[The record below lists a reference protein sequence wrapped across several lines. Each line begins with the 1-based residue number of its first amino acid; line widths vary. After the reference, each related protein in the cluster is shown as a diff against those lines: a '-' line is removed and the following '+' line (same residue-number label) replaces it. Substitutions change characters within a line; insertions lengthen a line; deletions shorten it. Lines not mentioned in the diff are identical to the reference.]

1 MTSPP
6 IVTGKPLTLFPMLK
20 AFLVS
25 GVAASA
31 AAALASPASAGS
43 LYLNPEFNTSIGSDT
58 GVGGAILEGH
68 IGYEFDNGAYIQVGP
83 AASFPDSG
91 EMEEIEI
98 SGKAGMSS
106 GPLYGEV
113 SFITGDETTVGVKVG
128 SKFNF

>member
-1 MTSPP
+1 
-6 IVTGKPLTLFPMLK
+6 MLK

-43 LYLNPEFNTSIGSDT
+43 LYLNPEFNTSIGSDS

-83 AASFPDSG
+83 APSFPDSG

>member
-1 MTSPP
+1 
-6 IVTGKPLTLFPMLK
+6 MLK

-43 LYLNPEFNTSIGSDT
+43 LFLNPEYNGSIGSDS

-68 IGYEFDNGAYIQVGP
+68 IGYEFDNGAYLQVGP
-83 AASFPDSG
+83 AAVFPDSG
-91 EMEEIEI
+91 EMQDIEI
-98 SGKAGMSS
+98 SGKAGMGS

-113 SFITGDETTVGVKVG
+113 SFITGDETTVGIKIG
-128 SKFNF
+128 SKFKF

>member
-1 MTSPP
+1 MIKFFSA
-6 IVTGKPLTLFPMLK
+6 L
-20 AFLVS
+20 S
-25 GVAASA
+25 VAGSV
-31 AAALASPASAGS
+31 AALAPMSVTAGS

-113 SFITGDETTVGVKVG
+113 SFGTGDELVLGFKTGA
-128 SKFNF
+128 KFSF

>member
-1 MTSPP
+1 MIKSAL
-6 IVTGKPLTLFPMLK
+6 G
-20 AFLVS
+20 
-25 GVAASA
+25 A
-31 AAALASPASAGS
+31 AAALLTFGGAGMAGEV
-43 LYLNPEFNTSIGSDT
+43 YVNPEVNTGFGTDSGFGS
-58 GVGGAILEGH
+58 AIVEGH
-68 IGYEFDNGAYIQVGP
+68 VGYEFDNGAYIQVGP

>member
-1 MTSPP
+1 MIKFFSA
-6 IVTGKPLTLFPMLK
+6 L
-20 AFLVS
+20 S
-25 GVAASA
+25 VAASV
-31 AAALASPASAGS
+31 AALAPMSVTAGS

>member
-1 MTSPP
+1 M
-6 IVTGKPLTLFPMLK
+6 IKLFSAL
-20 AFLVS
+20 S
-25 GVAASA
+25 VAGSV
-31 AAALASPASAGS
+31 AALAPMSVTAGS
-43 LYLNPEFNTSIGSDT
+43 LYLNPEFNTSIGSDS

-98 SGKAGMSS
+98 SGKAGMGS

-113 SFITGDETTVGVKVG
+113 SFITGEETTVGIKIG
-128 SKFNF
+128 SKFKF

>member
-1 MTSPP
+1 
-6 IVTGKPLTLFPMLK
+6 MLK

-43 LYLNPEFNTSIGSDT
+43 LYLNPEFNTSIGSDS

-68 IGYEFDNGAYIQVGP
+68 VGYEFDNGAYIQVGP

-91 EMEEIEI
+91 EMEDIEI
-98 SGKAGMSS
+98 SGKAGMGS

-113 SFITGDETTVGVKVG
+113 SFITGDETTVGVKIG
-128 SKFNF
+128 SKFKF

>member
-1 MTSPP
+1 MFKLL
-6 IVTGKPLTLFPMLK
+6 G
-20 AFLVS
+20 VS
-25 GVAASA
+25 GAVAIAG
-31 AAALASPASAGS
+31 AALASPATAGS
-43 LYLNPEFNTSIGSDT
+43 LYLNPEFNTSIGSDS

-68 IGYEFDNGAYIQVGP
+68 IGYEFDNGAYVQFGP

-128 SKFNF
+128 SKFKF

>member
-1 MTSPP
+1 MIKFFSA
-6 IVTGKPLTLFPMLK
+6 L
-20 AFLVS
+20 
-25 GVAASA
+25 SA
-31 AAALASPASAGS
+31 AASVAALAPMSVTAGS
-43 LYLNPEFNTSIGSDT
+43 LYLNPEFNTSIGSDS

-91 EMEEIEI
+91 EMEEVEI

>member
-1 MTSPP
+1 MIKFFSA
-6 IVTGKPLTLFPMLK
+6 L
-20 AFLVS
+20 S
-25 GVAASA
+25 VAASV
-31 AAALASPASAGS
+31 AALAPMSVTAGS
-43 LYLNPEFNTSIGSDT
+43 LYLNPEFNTSIGSDS

-91 EMEEIEI
+91 EMEEVEI